1 MPLAPSVLYG
11 LLAVAGVAVALLTLR
26 LSLMHAGT
34 GHRVS
39 VLKPLSGLEDDVER
53 NLNSFA
59 RLVGPRYELLLGIA
73 DPSDPA
79 FEVARR
85 FVIRHPRVAARIV
98 VTHARA
104 AADPKQAQLE
114 ELAAAATGD
123 VVVLSDTNVRVAPD
137 YLLRIVEAMDTP
149 RWSAA

>member
-1 MPLAPSVLYG
+1 MSMAHSLLLP
-11 LLAVAGVAVALLTLR
+11 LLAVSGAAVALLMLR
-26 LSLMHAGT
+26 LALVRSGT

-39 VLKPLSGLEDDVER
+39 VLKPLTGLEDDVER

-59 RLVGPRYELLLGIA
+59 RLVGPKYELVLGIS

-98 VTHARA
+98 VTHARETEN
-104 AADPKQAQLE
+104 PKAAQLQQ
-114 ELAAAATGD
+114 LAAAATGD
-123 VVVLSDTNVRVAPD
+123 LVVLSDANVRVAPD
-137 YLLRIVEAMDTP
+137 YLLRIVEAMDGP
-149 RWSAA
+149 QLSAA

>member
-1 MPLAPSVLYG
+1 MAHSILLP
-11 LLAVAGVAVALLTLR
+11 LLAVSGVAVALLMLR
-26 LSLMHAGT
+26 LGLVRSGT

-39 VLKPLSGLEDDVER
+39 VLKPLNGLEDDVER
-53 NLNSFA
+53 NLKSFA
-59 RLVGPRYELLLGIA
+59 RLVGPKYELVLGIS

-85 FVIRHPRVAARIV
+85 FIIRHPRVAARIV

-104 AADPKQAQLE
+104 AANAKTTQLE

-137 YLLRIVEAMDTP
+137 YLLRIVEAMDGP
-149 RWSAA
+149 QLSAA